1 MVTVNDAQKYRDSI
15 IGSAESSGSARWVAL
30 HPMIA
35 GFELVKRTT
44 TAS

>member
-1 MVTVNDAQKYRDSI
+1 MVTVSDAQKYRDSI
-15 IGSAESSGSARWVAL
+15 IGSAGSSGSARWVAL

-35 GFELVKRTT
+35 GFGLVKRTA